1 MAPVSFDQVLS
12 NKLHSTLVIRPP
24 ASKKVSNKA
33 MIQRPAISSKLLDPL
48 LSRSVILKSQL
59 AVAPSI
65 INDKDEVKPVVSPQ
79 QDSII
84 IRCTKEKKHIL
95 SAYQEKYG
103 SNYPDSIISRK
114 KGKLSDDGLSN
125 NCNQMRTSLDK
136 WYWVADVYLYKVI
149 TTVIKECR
157 TAFS

>member
-1 MAPVSFDQVLS
+1 
-12 NKLHSTLVIRPP
+12 
-24 ASKKVSNKA
+24 
-33 MIQRPAISSKLLDPL
+33 
-48 LSRSVILKSQL
+48 LKSQL

-65 INDKDEVKPVVSPQ
+65 INDKDEVNPVVSPQ

-84 IRCTKEKKHIL
+84 IQGTKEKKHIL

-125 NCNQMRTSLDK
+125 NRNRMQPSLDK
-136 WYWVADVYLYKVI
+136 WYWVADVYLYNVI

>member
-1 MAPVSFDQVLS
+1 M
-12 NKLHSTLVIRPP
+12 IR
-24 ASKKVSNKA
+24 
-33 MIQRPAISSKLLDPL
+33 RPAISLKSLDP
-48 LSRSVILKSQL
+48 SSSKPVILKSQL

-65 INDKDEVKPVVSPQ
+65 INDKDEVNPVVSPQ

-84 IRCTKEKKHIL
+84 IRGTKEKKHIL
-95 SAYQEKYG
+95 STYQEKYG
-103 SNYPDSIISRK
+103 SNFPDSIISQK

-125 NCNQMRTSLDK
+125 NRNRMQPSLDK
-136 WYWVADVYLYKVI
+136 WYQVADVYLYNVI

>member
-12 NKLHSTLVIRPP
+12 NKLHSTLVIQPP
-24 ASKKVSNKA
+24 ASKKVSNEA
-33 MIQRPAISSKLLDPL
+33 MIRRPAISSKSLNPSS
-48 LSRSVILKSQL
+48 SRSVILKSQL

-65 INDKDEVKPVVSPQ
+65 INDKDEVKLVVSPQ

-84 IRCTKEKKHIL
+84 IRGTKEKKHIL

-103 SNYPDSIISRK
+103 SNYPDLIISQK

-125 NCNQMRTSLDK
+125 NHNQM
-136 WYWVADVYLYKVI
+136 
-149 TTVIKECR
+149 
-157 TAFS
+157 